1 PVMPPAASGLGQV
14 HLLKRRFAMI
24 LHDRWSPVLSRR
36 MRLAM
41 LAAGLVAIGISPWP
55 LRVAAEPPADA
66 DPAASQPAGSDA
78 PVPADDSDPLAVET
92 SDPPTPVSADTVPGA
107 APPADVTSVSEVEGE
122 ITVAKPVAEIEI
134 GSGGARVRRTVRLK
148 GPIKVRALDD
158 PYAGTE
164 PGSSADDD
172 VHQRLARLEQMVAQ
186 LVQEMRTSR
195 NPRRLD
201 YEPGER
207 YGAIRKR
214 TKPEAADS
222 GSVVEEDL
230 FTPDPETRKP
240 KRWQDARVENLM
252 IERNRLRAR
261 LEEIERELGE
271 SAPVKR

>member
-1 PVMPPAASGLGQV
+1 
-14 HLLKRRFAMI
+14 MI
-24 LHDRWSPVLSRR
+24 LHDRWSPALSGP

-41 LAAGLVAIGISPWP
+41 LAVGLVALGISPWP
-55 LRVAAEPPADA
+55 RAAAEPPADL

-78 PVPADDSDPLAVET
+78 PVSTDDSDPLAVET

-164 PGSSADDD
+164 PGTSADDD

-186 LVQEMRTSR
+186 LVQEMRRSR
-195 NPRRLD
+195 DPRLAD
-201 YEPGER
+201 DEPEGR
-207 YGAIRKR
+207 YGAIRIR
-214 TKPEAADS
+214 TKPEATDD
-222 GSVVEEDL
+222 VVEEDL
-230 FTPDPETRKP
+230 FVADP
-240 KRWQDARVENLM
+240 ARELKQRRRNARAEQLM
-252 IERNRLRAR
+252 LERNQLRAR
-261 LEEIERELGE
+261 LQEIDRELGE